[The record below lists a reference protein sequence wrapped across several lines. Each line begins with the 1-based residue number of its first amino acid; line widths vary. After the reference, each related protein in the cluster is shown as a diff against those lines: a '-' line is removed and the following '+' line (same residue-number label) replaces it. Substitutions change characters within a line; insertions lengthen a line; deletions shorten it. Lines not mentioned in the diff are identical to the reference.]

1 VNSSWNPCESL
12 GDISQGFLGLKLSL
26 KSALCKAA
34 KALGSEGITPDSV
47 ILERPREPG
56 HGDLATGLP
65 FVLAKSLRKP
75 PRTIA
80 EDLTKKL
87 SLDTG
92 LVEKVEVAG
101 GGFINFFLS
110 MSWLYEGLLVLL
122 RNPDGFG
129 RSDLGQGQKVQV
141 EFVSANPT
149 GPLTVGHGRQAS
161 IGDSIARLLE
171 RIGCQVT
178 REYYFNNAGNQ
189 MALLARSVHARYLE
203 LLGKDAVVPEEGYQG
218 EYIKD
223 IAKAIL
229 EKHGSGLGEEDL
241 NVFKDE
247 AEAAIFAQIKA
258 TLSRLG
264 VAFDVFFNE
273 TALHE
278 SGKVQETIVALK
290 QTGHAYESEGALWL
304 KAQAFGIE
312 KDRVLVKSTDEP
324 TYRLV
329 DMAYHKDKLARGF
342 DHILD
347 IFGADHHSDA
357 QDVLAGVKAL
367 GLDSSKIEVIIH
379 QFVTLSR
386 GGEKVRMSKRTATY
400 VTLDELIEEVGADA
414 VRFFFLMRRSE
425 AHLEF
430 DLDLAKKQSDENP
443 VYYVQYA
450 HARISNILR
459 HAGERGVS
467 RWTLDK
473 INLELLGQ
481 PEELAL
487 VKLMMDFPE
496 LVLGAATSREPHRIP
511 VYLQDLAGVFHNF
524 YHLHR
529 VVTEDEPLTQARL
542 CLVGAVRT
550 VMRHGLHLIGV
561 TAPERM

>member
-1 VNSSWNPCESL
+1 MMAKPQGYLEVKQEIRAALLEAIKAMGAEDLSSGPL
-12 GDISQGFLGLKLSL
+12 L
-26 KSALCKAA
+26 
-34 KALGSEGITPDSV
+34 
-47 ILERPREPG
+47 LERPKEQG

-65 FVLAKSLRKP
+65 FQLAKSLHRP
-75 PRTIA
+75 PRAIA
-80 EDLTKKL
+80 EDIAKHL
-87 SLDTG
+87 SLDKR
-92 LVEKVEVAG
+92 LVERVEVAG
-101 GGFINFFLS
+101 GGFINFFLGTD
-110 MSWLYEGLLVLL
+110 WLFGGIADLL
-122 RNPDGFG
+122 RDPEGFG
-129 RSDLGQGQKVQV
+129 RSDFGQGQKVQV

-149 GPLTVGHGRQAS
+149 GPLTVGHGRQAA

-203 LLGKDAVVPEEGYQG
+203 LQGKDAAVPEEGYQG

-229 EKHGSGLGEEDL
+229 GKRGSGLGEKDL
-241 NVFKDE
+241 SLFKDE
-247 AEAAIFAQIKA
+247 AEAAIFTQIKA

-264 VAFDVFFNE
+264 VSFDVFFNE

-278 SGKVQETIVALK
+278 SGKVKKTIAVLK
-290 QTGHAYESEGALWL
+290 KAGYAYESEGALWL
-304 KAQAFGIE
+304 KAQRFGIE
-312 KDRVLVKSTDEP
+312 KDRVLVKATGEP

-329 DMAYHKDKLARGF
+329 DMAYHQDKLARGF

-367 GLDSSKIEVIIH
+367 GLDASKIEVIIH

-386 GGEKVRMSKRTATY
+386 GGEKVRMSKRAATY
-400 VTLDELIEEVGADA
+400 VTLDELIEEVGADV
-414 VRFFFLMRRSE
+414 VRFFFLMRRHE
-425 AHLEF
+425 AHLDF

-450 HARISNILR
+450 HARIANILR
-459 HAGERGVS
+459 HAGEQGVS
-467 RWTLDK
+467 RWALDK
-473 INLELLGQ
+473 VNFGLLCQ
-481 PEELAL
+481 PEEMAL
-487 VKLMMDFPE
+487 IKQVMDFPE

-524 YHLHR
+524 YHQHR

-542 CLVGAVRT
+542 CLVEAVQT
-550 VMRHGLHLIGV
+550 VMCQGLQLIGV